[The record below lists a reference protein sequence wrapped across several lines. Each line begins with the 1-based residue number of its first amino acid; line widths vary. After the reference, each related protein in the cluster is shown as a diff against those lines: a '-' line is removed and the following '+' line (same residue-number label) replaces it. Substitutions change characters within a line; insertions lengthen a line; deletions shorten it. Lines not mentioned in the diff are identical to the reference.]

1 MQPLQQLTRTL
12 TTLGVALALGACAT
26 RTAPVE
32 EARVWRMVVADAK
45 APTLRIWDVEE
56 REEVAVLATHSPA
69 YLRAGLD
76 DMEVTAVQNT
86 SGQVQMLH
94 LGLRREDHGDH
105 QHWVTGKPVLTA
117 PALSGQKPSHANPG
131 EGRLAVFF
139 DGEGLAR
146 IYNPA
151 APGTPATISA
161 NKPHHGLAVPLPGS
175 RYLMSAGAS
184 EGSLPDATQL
194 VDAGGRLLQR
204 SPACLQQH
212 GDASHGAWHLFGCAN
227 GLLAWNDAAQQGQG
241 AFSLLPYP
249 KDSDARMV
257 RTLLQA
263 QDSGRL
269 LGNFGADGLLFVT
282 LPAGSAAPQLNA
294 VTLSANLLHFAWDRQ
309 HSHTA
314 YALLQTGALL
324 ALDTRT
330 QQVLLQTQAIPA
342 WKDEVADA
350 DKRLPKPQLAVAEG
364 RIVVS
369 DARTGLVHV
378 LRATDLRETDRLRV
392 GGQPGQLLLR
402 SVDLSAD

>member
-1 MQPLQQLTRTL
+1 MHTLQPLARALL
-12 TTLGVALALGACAT
+12 ALGVALSLSACAS

-32 EARVWRMVVADAK
+32 EARVWRLVVADAK

-56 REEVAVLATHSPA
+56 REEVAVLPLHSPA
-69 YLRAGLD
+69 YLREGLQA
-76 DMEVTAVQNT
+76 MEVSAVQGK
-86 SGQVQMLH
+86 SGQVQLLH
-94 LGLRREDHGDH
+94 LGLKREDHGDH
-105 QHWVTGKPVLTA
+105 QHWVTGKPLLSA
-117 PALSGQKPSHANPG
+117 PVLSGQKPSHANPG
-131 EGRLAVFF
+131 DGRLAVFF
-139 DGEGLAR
+139 DGDGLVR
-146 IYNPA
+146 IYPA
-151 APGTPATISA
+151 AAGTPTVIPA
-161 NKPHHGLAVPLPGS
+161 NKPHHGVAVPLSGQ
-175 RYLMSAGAS
+175 RYLVSAGAS

-194 VDAGGRLLQR
+194 VDAGGRELQR

-212 GDASHGAWHLFGCAN
+212 GDAGYGVWHVFGCAN

-241 AFSLLPYP
+241 AFTLLPYP
-249 KDSDARMV
+249 QGSDARMV

-282 LPAGSAAPQLNA
+282 LPTSGAAPQLA
-294 VTLSANLLHFAWDRQ
+294 ALTLPAKLLHFAWDRQ
-309 HSHTA
+309 HSGTA
-314 YALLQTGALL
+314 YALLETGVLL

-330 QQVLLQTQAIPA
+330 QQVLRQTQAIPA
-342 WKDEVADA
+342 WKDDATDA
-350 DKRLPKPQLAVAEG
+350 DQRLPKPQLAVAEG

-378 LRATDLRETDRLRV
+378 LRTAGLRETDRLRV